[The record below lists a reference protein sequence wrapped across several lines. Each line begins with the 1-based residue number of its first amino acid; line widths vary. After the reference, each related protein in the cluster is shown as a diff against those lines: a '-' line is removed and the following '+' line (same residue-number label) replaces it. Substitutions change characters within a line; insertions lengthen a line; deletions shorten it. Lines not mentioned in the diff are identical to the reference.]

1 MRERNRCKRQ
11 FNKSRGPEE
20 REKYR
25 QLRNRAVSMRRKRVR
40 DHFSRICNDKH
51 SDQKKFWNTIRPYI
65 SYRKKQTFHNERTVL
80 KANGRVIREQKKVA
94 EVLAGS
100 DGSGLNI
107 FQVLRT
113 LISINCLQSHTR
125 Q

>member
-1 MRERNRCKRQ
+1 MGERNRCKRQ
-11 FNKSRGPEE
+11 FNKSRRPEVW
-20 REKYR
+20 EKYR

-40 DHFSRICNDKH
+40 DHFSRICSDKH
-51 SDQKKFWNTIRPYI
+51 SDQKKFWNTIRPCI
-65 SYRKKQTFHNERTVL
+65 SHRKKQTLRNERTVL
-80 KANGRVIREQKKVA
+80 KANGRVIREQKKFA
-94 EVLAGS
+94 EVLA
-100 DGSGLNI
+100 GSGLNI